1 MKKLISRMFRKA
13 PPPAPPPPVVAPTP
27 VAPPPPAVDPAE
39 AARLVA
45 QIEQGAVEAQELSRL
60 AVEGP
65 TSRVRL
71 AAATA
76 VVEPDQLHALL
87 PRLRGKDKSVYKHVK
102 QKCDALLA
110 AQRNAEEV
118 ARESAALCEAFEKH
132 SARAYEPLY
141 AATLAGFSARWAAL
155 PDELEPQVR
164 QRGQQALERCNEI
177 VAAHQREVAA
187 EAARQAAELASRQ
200 AARDAALAAAEQ
212 AAREATER
220 AEQAAVAAAVEPDVA
235 TSETETEIDAEA
247 DAAAQ
252 ARAERHAAQAHAQ
265 REVGSLIRLCSA
277 ALQRGDS
284 RKAARFRAGLEQA
297 MQVAPHLPPYLARS
311 LQQLDEKLN
320 ELRQWKDY
328 VVAPKRIELIE
339 EMEALI
345 GSDEPPEALAEHIRS
360 LQQEWRT
367 INKGLASDTTAESER
382 FQQAYQAAFKPCQ
395 AHFTAQAAMRR
406 EHLEARKQVVER
418 VQTFEARLQTEQ
430 ADQTGQPDYPF
441 ILQVLRE
448 APGEFRSH
456 GPVDRDAGRAI
467 EIEFNRSLDRL
478 RAILNAWYERNVADK
493 QALIAQAKHL
503 STIEDTTQ
511 AIEGVKRLQGLW
523 KASGPVARDQHQALW
538 EEFRGLCDTVYA
550 KREQAYAQYSAT
562 LEAAKTQAVALC
574 EQVEQA
580 NNDAAGE
587 KAAAHARVREWQTAF
602 DEIGELPRNEARGL
616 RDRFEKAVAK
626 FEAALE
632 QQDKRDAAAGETN
645 VFEAARHIR
654 AYERAVID
662 AAAETDREALRAAA
676 EAFLAGAHRW
686 PKGALQ
692 ALKQSLLRAGT
703 ADGSRVRTHEE
714 ALRILCIRA
723 EILSSTPTPAADESL
738 RRDYEMRLLMD
749 GLGQAR
755 QADERDWD
763 AMRLEWIA
771 IGAVAADVHD
781 QLEHRFRTCLA
792 KRPAQDPQEARF
804 KNHDGRDRESRRDRD
819 FGDRKP
825 RSDGRDDARGAGR
838 GRPDAGGRR

>member
-1 MKKLISRMFRKA
+1 M
-13 PPPAPPPPVVAPTP
+13 
-27 VAPPPPAVDPAE
+27 
-39 AARLVA
+39 
-45 QIEQGAVEAQELSRL
+45 
-60 AVEGP
+60 
-65 TSRVRL
+65 
-71 AAATA
+71 
-76 VVEPDQLHALL
+76 PDDL
-87 PRLRGKDKSVYKHVK
+87 D
-102 QKCDALLA
+102 
-110 AQRNAEEV
+110 
-118 ARESAALCEAFEKH
+118 
-132 SARAYEPLY
+132 
-141 AATLAGFSARWAAL
+141 
-155 PDELEPQVR
+155 PQVR

-187 EAARQAAELASRQ
+187 EAARQAADL
-200 AARDAALAAAEQ
+200 AARKAASEAALAAAEQ
-212 AAREATER
+212 AARAASER
-220 AEQAAVAAAVEPDVA
+220 AEQAAAAAAAAPEVA
-235 TSETETEIDAEA
+235 TSTTPTDELPALPVTEIDPEA
-247 DAAAQ
+247 DAAAA
-252 ARAERHAAQAHAQ
+252 ARAEKHAAQVQAQ

-284 RKAARFRAGLEQA
+284 RKAARFRAGLEEA

-367 INKGLASDTTAESER
+367 INKGIASDATAESER
-382 FQQAYQAAFKPCQ
+382 FQQAYHAAFKPCQ
-395 AHFTAQAAMRR
+395 VHFTAQAALRR
-406 EHLEARKQVVER
+406 EHLDARKQVVAR
-418 VQTFEARLQTEQ
+418 VQAFEASLQTE
-430 ADQTGQPDYPF
+430 QPDYPF

-456 GPVDRDAGRAI
+456 GPVDRDAGRAV
-467 EIEFNRSLDRL
+467 EIEFNQSLDRL
-478 RAILNAWYERNVADK
+478 RAILNGWYERNTGDK

-538 EEFRGLCDTVYA
+538 EEFRGLCDAVYA

-580 NNDAAGE
+580 NNDAAVE
-587 KAAAHARVREWQTAF
+587 KAAAHARVREWHAAF

-616 RDRFEKAVAK
+616 RDRFDKAVAK

-654 AYERAVID
+654 AYERAVMND
-662 AAAETDREALRAAA
+662 APEADREALREAA
-676 EAFLAGAHRW
+676 EAFLAGVNRW

-692 ALKQSLLRAGT
+692 VLKQSLLRAST

-825 RSDGRDDARGAGR
+825 RGDGRNDGR
-838 GRPDAGGRR
+838 GRPDPGGRR